1 MANAPNAQ
9 TSVAS
14 RVFARVFRPFAK
26 VEPEETFSVA
36 VLTLT
41 IFLIMMAYYFLKTAR
56 EPLVLLYGGAEV
68 KSYASAAQATV
79 LLLALPL
86 YNALVKHVSRMRLLT
101 TVYLF
106 FVSNLI
112 LFTLLPA
119 STIAVAFFVW
129 VGVFNMMAVS
139 QAWGFAADIYKPEQG
154 KRLFAI
160 IGVGGSS
167 GAYAGSRIAKTAA
180 ALGPQKLM
188 LAASATLVV
197 VVLLFAWVNR
207 SVEPAEEVQKK
218 EETHAEGGIPE
229 QHAAEGTFALFMRD
243 KYLLLAGALSLLVN
257 WVNSNGE
264 YILDRTLLASLG
276 DAPMEQKI
284 TFVGSFKGDYFSWV
298 NLVGFLLQL
307 FVVSRVL
314 TKLGPRVALYFLPG
328 VAFIGYTIML
338 TAPILS
344 LIRIAKISE
353 NSLDYSIEKT
363 SFQALFLVA
372 SRIEKY
378 VGKMTV
384 ETFLVRMGDV
394 FSAGLVWVASMLAL
408 STPAMAGINMALI
421 AIWVVVVFA
430 IGKEHKRRSEES
442 EEMLA
447 LEPIRT

>member
-1 MANAPNAQ
+1 MANEPNAHS
-9 TSVAS
+9 SVAA

-26 VEPEETFSVA
+26 VEPEETFSTA
-36 VLTLT
+36 MLTLT

-56 EPLVLLYGGAEV
+56 EPLVLLYGSAEV
-68 KSYASAAQATV
+68 KSYASAAQAT
-79 LLLALPL
+79 LLLLLLPL
-86 YNALVKHVSRMRLLT
+86 YNMLVKRVSRMRLLA

-106 FVSNLI
+106 FVSNLLI
-112 LFTLLPA
+112 FTMLPA
-119 STIAVAFFVW
+119 ATIAVAFFIW
-129 VGVFNMMAVS
+129 VGIFNMMAVS

-180 ALGPQKLM
+180 SLGPQKLM

-207 SVEPAEEVQKK
+207 SVEPAEKK
-218 EETHAEGGIPE
+218 DEAHADAGVPD
-229 QHAAEGTFALFMRD
+229 QHMAEGTFALFMRD
-243 KYLLLAGALSLLVN
+243 KYLLLAGSISLLAN
-257 WVNSNGE
+257 WVNTNGE
-264 YILDRTLLASLG
+264 YVLDRTLLASLG
-276 DAPMEQKI
+276 DAPMAEKL
-284 TFVGSFKGDYFSWV
+284 TFVGAFKGDYFSWV
-298 NLVGFLLQL
+298 NLIGFVLQL

-394 FSAGLVWVASMLAL
+394 FSAGLVWLASMMSL
-408 STPAMAGINMALI
+408 STPTLAGINIALI
-421 AIWVVVVFA
+421 ALWILVLVA
-430 IGKEHKRRSEES
+430 IGKEHRRRSGES
-442 EEMLA
+442 EEQLA